1 MTLDRLG
8 AALPIW
14 QAPMAGT
21 STPELAAAVCEAGGF
36 GQLGVAAMWPAQAA
50 AAMAEV
56 RARTTRGFG
65 VNVFCHRPEARDPVR
80 EAAWL
85 DRLRPHFARFGA
97 EPPAELRAIYRS
109 FIEDDAMLAE
119 IVAARPALVSF
130 HFGLARAHQIAALRE
145 TGAVLAATATS
156 LAEAQAIRA
165 AGLDAIIAQGWQAGG
180 HRGMFDPDAADE
192 RLPTLDLV
200 RALAPLGLPVVAAGA
215 IMTAADVRAARAAGA
230 IAVQCGTAFLCA
242 PEAATPPAHRAALD
256 SGRTVMTKA
265 ISGRPARCVENL
277 FTAVPDDGTPGY
289 PMTYD
294 AGKALHAAASAA
306 GEHGYGAQWAGT
318 GCVAAVARP
327 AAATVQALANSS
339 MP

>member
-8 AALPIW
+8 VALPIW

-21 STPELAAAVCEAGGF
+21 ATPELAAAVSAAGGF
-36 GQLGVAAMWPAQAA
+36 GQLGIAAMSPAQAA
-50 AAMAEV
+50 DAMAET
-56 RARTTRGFG
+56 RARTGRPFG
-65 VNVFCHRPEARDPVR
+65 VNVFCHRPEDRDPAR

-97 EPPAELRAIYRS
+97 EPPTALRAIYRS
-109 FIEDDAMLAE
+109 FIEDDVMLAE

-130 HFGLARAHQIAALRE
+130 HFGLPRADQIQALRAV
-145 TGAVLAATATS
+145 GAVLAATATS

-165 AGLDAIIAQGWQAGG
+165 AGLDAVIAQGWEAGG
-180 HRGMFDPDAADE
+180 HRGMFDPEAADE

-200 RALAPLGLPVVAAGA
+200 RALAAVGLPVIAAGA
-215 IMTAADVRAARAAGA
+215 IMTAADVRAALAAGA
-230 IAVQCGTAFLCA
+230 AAVQCGTAFLRA

-256 SGRTVMTKA
+256 SGRTVMTRA
-265 ISGRPARCVENL
+265 ISGRPARAVENL
-277 FTAVPDDGTPGY
+277 FTAIPDDDTPGY

-294 AGKALHAAASAA
+294 AGKALHAAASAK

-318 GCVAAVARP
+318 GCAATVARP